1 MTNPSQVGTPIEA
14 ESLQYKDEMIGDFGT
29 PVHLEDSLPKP
40 LAHFA
45 NAVDRV
51 SEISGKLVSLLILIL
66 VGVILTEIFLRSV
79 LNAPSIWAYDVSY
92 MIYGTVFMIG
102 SAATLRY
109 GGHIRTDIFFSKFSE
124 ITKAKIDIFFYLFLF
139 IPGIALFFWVGLEK
153 TIHSFTTNEHGA
165 LSPWRPIIW
174 PFRAVIPLTAALLIL
189 QGISEMIKRL
199 GAFSAR
205 GKK

>member
-1 MTNPSQVGTPIEA
+1 MTNLSHEGTPIEA
-14 ESLQYKDEMIGDFGT
+14 ENLHYKDEMIGDFGT
-29 PVHLEDSLPKP
+29 PVHLEDSIPKP
-40 LAHFA
+40 LARFA

-51 SEISGKLVSLLILIL
+51 SELSGQLVSFLILIL
-66 VGVILTEIFLRSV
+66 IGVILTEIFLRSV

-109 GGHIRTDIFFSKFSE
+109 GGHIRTDIFFSKFKE
-124 ITKAKIDIFFYLFLF
+124 TTKAKIDIIFYVFLF

-153 TIHSFTTNEHGA
+153 TIHSFAINEHGA

-174 PFRAVIPLTAALLIL
+174 PYRAIIPLTAALLIL
-189 QGISEMIKRL
+189 QGFAEIIKRL
-199 GAFSAR
+199 GAFYAR
-205 GKK
+205 GAK